1 MQSLLINSYGTAD
14 VLKFQEAEIPKPGK
28 NEVLVKVHAAAI
40 NPIDFKI
47 RSGSMK
53 FLTGSKFPK
62 ILGGDLA
69 GIVEE
74 SFEGSAFKPG
84 DKVFSMLSF
93 KGGGYAEYTA
103 VPERSLC
110 LMPQGIDF
118 TDAAAI
124 PLAGLTAYQALVT
137 KGKIKPGLRVFING
151 ASGGVGH
158 LGVQIAKSFGAHVV
172 ATCSAKNADFVK
184 SLGADEVIDY
194 QKTDIFKLNKKFDI
208 IFDAVAT
215 GSFGSFSALLNIKG
229 VYITTIPTFGAFL
242 RQSLNFAF
250 SRKCYPIL
258 AKPLGSDLKVLASLY
273 EKGKLKPHVSKIFG
287 LESGNEAHELLET
300 NRVVGKLV
308 LRVR

>member
-1 MQSLLINSYGTAD
+1 MKSLAINSYGTPEVLTFQD
-14 VLKFQEAEIPKPGK
+14 VEVPKPA
-28 NEVLVKVHAAAI
+28 NDEVLVKIHTAAL

-47 RSGSMK
+47 RNGSMK

-62 ILGGDLA
+62 ILGGDVA
-69 GIVEE
+69 GIVEQ
-74 SFEGSAFKPG
+74 SFEGSAFNPG

-93 KGGGYAEYTA
+93 RGGAYAEYTV
-103 VPERSLC
+103 VPEKSLC
-110 LMPQGIDF
+110 LMPDGIDF
-118 TDAAAI
+118 TDAAAL

-137 KGKIKPGLRVFING
+137 KGKIKEGMKVFING
-151 ASGGVGH
+151 GSGGVGH
-158 LGVQIAKSFGAHVV
+158 FGVQIAKAYGAYVV
-172 ATCSAKNADFVK
+172 ATCSAKNIDFVK

-194 QKTDIFKLNKKFDI
+194 RTTNIFKLNQKFDI

-215 GSFGSFSALLNIKG
+215 GSFSSFSSLLNPRG
-229 VYITTIPTFGAFL
+229 VYVTTIPSTGSFI

-258 AKPLGSDLKVLASLY
+258 AKPLGSDLQVLASLY
-273 EKGKLKPHVSKIFG
+273 EKGQLKPHISQIFD
-287 LESGNEAHELLET
+287 LKSGKEAHELLET